1 MILSLRKLTN
11 HTLIKKLYLIKLKS
25 HLNYELIESW
35 RVQKYELIMNKKFLN
50 ENFRCNINIIATYN
64 NIKFIINLIKYNY
77 LFNRFNTNIDLI
89 IALFN
94 NIYKILYVNKLKI
107 DEILEYV
114 ISDNYLNYHK

>member
-11 HTLIKKLYLIKLKS
+11 HNLIKKLYLIKLKS

-50 ENFRCNINIIATYN
+50 NNFTCNINIIATYN
-64 NIKFIINLIKYNY
+64 NINYIINLIKYNY
-77 LFNRFNTNIDLI
+77 LFNRFNINIDLI
-89 IALFN
+89 IELFN
-94 NIYKILYVNKLKI
+94 NIYKILFINKLKI

>member
-11 HTLIKKLYLIKLKS
+11 HNLIKKLYLIKLKS

-50 ENFRCNINIIATYN
+50 NNFTCNFNIIATYN
-64 NIKFIINLIKYNY
+64 NINYIINLIKYNY
-77 LFNRFNTNIDLI
+77 LFNKFNINIDLI
-89 IALFN
+89 IELFN
-94 NIYKILYVNKLKI
+94 NIYKILFVNKLKI